1 MQQTRTTPSHGN
13 VHSDFTPQ
21 FRAQSILVRWYNLV
35 AGIRIDPYHGDE
47 GKISV
52 CHFVRRWALRDERK
66 RIMAERSTNG
76 RLDYGFPALMTP
88 IGFEAYRPA
97 LTAMAE
103 YNGKVCEN
111 LAAMNKEWTDFITRR
126 LKEELAMPQQIAGC
140 KSVQEIY
147 TVYSEFFQKA
157 IAHYQAEF
165 EQLAR
170 LSKTLY
176 DDTVQTVQTR
186 IEDAAHEQRARA

>member
-1 MQQTRTTPSHGN
+1 M
-13 VHSDFTPQ
+13 
-21 FRAQSILVRWYNLV
+21 
-35 AGIRIDPYHGDE
+35 E
-47 GKISV
+47 
-52 CHFVRRWALRDERK
+52 
-66 RIMAERSTNG
+66 MAERLPNA
-76 RLDYGFPALMTP
+76 RHDYGFAALMTP

-97 LTAMAE
+97 LSAMAE

-111 LAAMNKEWTDFITRR
+111 LAAMNKEWTDFITRL
-126 LKEELAMPQQIAGC
+126 LKEELALPQQIASC
-140 KSVQEIY
+140 NSVQEMF

-176 DDTVQTVQTR
+176 DDTIQTVQTR
-186 IEDAAHEQRARA
+186 IQDTAHEQRARA